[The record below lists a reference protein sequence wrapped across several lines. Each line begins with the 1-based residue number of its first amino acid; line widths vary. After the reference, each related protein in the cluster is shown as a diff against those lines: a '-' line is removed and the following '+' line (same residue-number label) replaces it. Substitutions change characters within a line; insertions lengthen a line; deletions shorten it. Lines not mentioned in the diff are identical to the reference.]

1 VVEAARVILL
11 LGVEPK
17 DGNQGQHARTASV
30 RSIITVAL
38 LGCLAFAS
46 HALAQDVPGIENCM
60 AEKQIERRTGCLQSN
75 INFLKTQITTEAGK
89 AKADAQARLDDAGK
103 QIDAL
108 KLLVAGLQSQ
118 LKQVQ
123 ADLADVKAKAAPNHL
138 PNEPPSK

>member
-1 VVEAARVILL
+1 M
-11 LGVEPK
+11 
-17 DGNQGQHARTASV
+17 

-38 LGCLAFAS
+38 LGYFAFAS

-75 INFLKTQITTEAGK
+75 INFLKTQITTEVGK
-89 AKADAQARLDDAGK
+89 ARVDAQAKLDEAGK

-108 KLLVAGLQSQ
+108 KLLVAGLQAQ

-123 ADLADVKAKAAPNHL
+123 SDLADAKKAAAK
-138 PNEPPSK
+138 PPSK